1 MTTTVWPTTEQE
13 WEALEEAAVA
23 KYEPLVQILP
33 VWEVTALFRLAYI
46 RLKELEA
53 EAEKEVKRENSSP
66 RTLIGNRRLRRL
78 R

>member
-1 MTTTVWPTTEQE
+1 MTTTVWPRTYQE
-13 WEALEEAAVA
+13 WETLEEAAVA
-23 KYEPLVQILP
+23 KYESLVRVLP
-33 VWEVTALFRLAYI
+33 VWEVTALFHLAYI

-53 EAEKEVKRENSSP
+53 EAEKEVKRGNSSP